1 MDAKLLNEDLID
13 RWNEEGLYLDIT
25 LWDCLERADQS
36 KIAIIT
42 EDEGQ
47 VSYFEI
53 QKRALNLAH
62 KFIELGLQ
70 SSDVVILQLPNCIDL
85 IISHLALTRVGA
97 ITLALLPSYRKDE
110 VAKIMGLSGAIG
122 IVYRSTDQTYIR
134 NGDTYSASSFD
145 ARMLKFALD
154 TSTQEFQSINKTERT
169 LDNISV
175 IAPSPSEVT
184 ILMATSGTTGTPK
197 IVTHSHRS
205 TIGCV
210 LEVANT
216 MNLTS
221 NDVMFMPSPLAHA
234 TGLQYGIR
242 MSIALGS
249 TLVLMTKWSKE
260 SAIEIIEST
269 KATWMMGATPF
280 LFDLLNV
287 PEIELQRIR
296 SMRTFVCGGSPIP
309 EVLAMKAHERIP
321 DMNLLTAWGMSETGI
336 ATLVRP
342 NDPIEKSIKTDGL
355 PIRGFE
361 VRIVNAEGKDCSIY
375 ETGEILVRGPSLFHG
390 YLNDESNNKTS
401 LDNGWLKSGDLGF
414 IDNDGYLRC
423 DGRIKDLI
431 VRGGL
436 NISPAEVEGL
446 LLTHPLIE
454 DVSVVGLPDDR
465 LGERVFAFLV
475 CPSVNL
481 TLKELSEFLT
491 TKGLS
496 IQKHPEQVLFVPELP
511 KTATGKTLKNQL
523 RQTLTAQNK
532 HS

>member
-1 MDAKLLNEDLID
+1 
-13 RWNEEGLYLDIT
+13 
-25 LWDCLERADQS
+25 
-36 KIAIIT
+36 
-42 EDEGQ
+42 
-47 VSYFEI
+47 
-53 QKRALNLAH
+53 
-62 KFIELGLQ
+62 
-70 SSDVVILQLPNCIDL
+70 
-85 IISHLALTRVGA
+85 
-97 ITLALLPSYRKDE
+97 
-110 VAKIMGLSGAIG
+110 
-122 IVYRSTDQTYIR
+122 
-134 NGDTYSASSFD
+134 
-145 ARMLKFALD
+145 
-154 TSTQEFQSINKTERT
+154 
-169 LDNISV
+169 
-175 IAPSPSEVT
+175 
-184 ILMATSGTTGTPK
+184 
-197 IVTHSHRS
+197 
-205 TIGCV
+205 
-210 LEVANT
+210 
-216 MNLTS
+216 
-221 NDVMFMPSPLAHA
+221 
-234 TGLQYGIR
+234 
-242 MSIALGS
+242 
-249 TLVLMTKWSKE
+249 
-260 SAIEIIEST
+260 
-269 KATWMMGATPF
+269 
-280 LFDLLNV
+280 
-287 PEIELQRIR
+287 
-296 SMRTFVCGGSPIP
+296 
-309 EVLAMKAHERIP
+309 
-321 DMNLLTAWGMSETGI
+321 MNLLTAWGMSETGI

>member
-1 MDAKLLNEDLID
+1 MDAELLNEHLIHKWD
-13 RWNEEGLYLDIT
+13 EEGLYLDLT
-25 LWDCLERADQS
+25 LWDYLERANQS
-36 KIAIIT
+36 KIAVIT
-42 EDEGQ
+42 EVEG
-47 VSYFEI
+47 EI
-53 QKRALNLAH
+53 PYSEIRKRSLNLARQ
-62 KFIELGLQ
+62 FIDIGLQ
-70 SSDVVILQLPNCIDL
+70 PGDVVVLQLPNCVEL

-110 VAKIMGLSGAIG
+110 VAKIMGLSNAIG
-122 IVYRSTDQTYIR
+122 IVYSSTDQTYIR
-134 NGDTYSASSFD
+134 NGDAYSASSFD

-154 TSTQEFQSINKTERT
+154 TSTHEFQSINTIECT
-169 LDNISV
+169 LDNIPFV
-175 IAPSPSEVT
+175 APLPSEVT

-216 MNLTS
+216 MHLTA
-221 NDVMFMPSPLAHA
+221 NDVIFMPSPLAHA
-234 TGLQYGIR
+234 TGLQYGVR

-249 TLVLMTKWSKE
+249 TLVLMNKWSKE
-260 SAIEIIEST
+260 LAIGIIEST

-287 PEIELQRIR
+287 PDAELQRIR
-296 SMRTFVCGGSPIP
+296 SMKTFVCGGSPIP
-309 EVLAMKAHERIP
+309 EVLARKAHERIP
-321 DMNLLTAWGMSETGI
+321 DMSLLTAWGMSETGI

-361 VRIVNAEGKDCSIY
+361 VKIINAEGKDCSTY
-375 ETGEILVRGPSLFHG
+375 ETGEIQVRGPSMFHG
-390 YLNDESNNKTS
+390 YLNDETNNKTS

-454 DVSVVGLPDDR
+454 DVSIVGFPDDR
-465 LGERVFAFLV
+465 LGERIFAFLV
-475 CPSVNL
+475 CPSGNP
-481 TLKELSEFLT
+481 TLKELSEFLSA
-491 TKGLS
+491 KGLS
-496 IQKHPEQVLFVPELP
+496 IQKHPEQVLFVSELP

-523 RQTLTAQNK
+523 RQTLIAQNK